1 MKCKN
6 KGILNLAYKQ
16 GLLFIKFKECD
27 KFKEMLKEIRVSKS
41 TIYFKVKLTKLL
53 EKYPK
58 FSKYLLLL
66 IL

>member
-27 KFKEMLKEIRVSKS
+27 KFKEMLKEIRVRKS
-41 TIYFKVKLTKLL
+41 TIYFKVKTHKIVR
-53 EKYPK
+53 KV
-58 FSKYLLLL
+58 SQ
-66 IL
+66 IQ